1 MRNKENDHIGP
12 KTRYGRYSFVP
23 REDVAQKLLFSIIPK
38 SNHLRGV
45 FSVAVVF
52 CWKL

>member
-23 REDVAQKLLFSIIPK
+23 LEDVAQKLLFSIIPK
-38 SNHLRGV
+38 SNHLKAAFFV
-45 FSVAVVF
+45 I
-52 CWKL
+52 